1 MSNLN
6 SVTVLENA
14 GNKGAFAY
22 VEQVADSQ
30 HELFSQLKKSINGN
44 NHAEKFIRCVISD
57 FIYDTNDKYWYTE
70 NNFAEQA
77 KQNWNGN
84 YKEYAKDLAYSM
96 EKAKTI
102 INNIY
107 LMYIAN
113 KQEINNVPIKEI
125 NDISTEFYFADEF
138 KPYKNITDSRLGK
151 LNVTELAEFNKIQ
164 DKINAV
170 IKSNKL

>member
-6 SVTVLENA
+6 SATVLENA

-22 VEQVADSQ
+22 VEQIADSQ

-57 FIYDTNDKYWYTE
+57 FLYDTNDKYWYTE
-70 NNFAEQA
+70 NSFAEQA

-84 YKEYAKDLAYSM
+84 YKEYAKDLACSM

-107 LMYIAN
+107 LMYIDN
-113 KQEINNVPIKEI
+113 KQEIDNVPIKEI
-125 NDISTEFYFADEF
+125 NDISAEFYFADEF
-138 KPYKNITDSRLGK
+138 KPYAKITKRRLNK
-151 LNVTELAEFNKIQ
+151 LNKEELAEYHKIQ
-164 DKINAV
+164 AKITKV
-170 IKSNKL
+170 IE